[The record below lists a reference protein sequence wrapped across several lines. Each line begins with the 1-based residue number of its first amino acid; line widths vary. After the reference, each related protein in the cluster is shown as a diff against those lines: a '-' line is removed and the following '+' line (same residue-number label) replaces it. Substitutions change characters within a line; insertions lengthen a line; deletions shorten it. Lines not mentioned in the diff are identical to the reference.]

1 MIMIHPKSFIFF
13 SRKKEVIKEGYTRIK
28 DIFTYWNNFP
38 PHKIFF
44 IVTELK
50 EGEGKG
56 FEGKLN
62 YDEMHKLW
70 TSQSP

>member
-13 SRKKEVIKEGYTRIK
+13 SHKKEVIKEGYTRII

-44 IVTELK
+44 NVTELK
-50 EGEGKG
+50 EGVGL
-56 FEGKLN
+56 EGKLY